1 MIDRDQIHLAQAV
14 ALCQSR
20 DNYKVAFFCSR
31 QQTVR
36 DLLEYASLHFNVERI
51 RWQIGTINFSNGSV
65 IVITAP
71 KQIVGWEMHKVFFD
85 DADTIPYELK
95 QQLRLRER
103 LK

>member
-1 MIDRDQIHLAQAV
+1 MIDLNQIHLAQAV

-31 QQTVR
+31 HQTVK
-36 DLLEYASLHFNVERI
+36 DLLEYAHLYFAVKSI
-51 RWQIGTINFSNGSV
+51 KWQTGEIAFSNGSV

-85 DADTIPYELK
+85 ETDTIPYELK